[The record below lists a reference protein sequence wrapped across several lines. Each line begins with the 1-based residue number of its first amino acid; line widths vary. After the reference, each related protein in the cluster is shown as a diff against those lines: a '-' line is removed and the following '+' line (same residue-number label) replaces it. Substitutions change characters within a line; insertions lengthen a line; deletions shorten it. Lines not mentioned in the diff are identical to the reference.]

1 MRPISPIS
9 FFVRGLKASSS
20 GFVEPDF
27 SELKP
32 TGELA
37 LSTTITVVILGLL
50 PFHSL
55 SIVGDILQIM
65 AYYKAR
71 ISTSRRSL
79 KSCPSKLNVKS
90 TLIEVQGA

>member
-1 MRPISPIS
+1 
-9 FFVRGLKASSS
+9 LKASSS

-37 LSTTITVVILGLL
+37 LPTTITVVILGLL

-55 SIVGDILQIM
+55 SIVGDISQIM
-65 AYYKAR
+65 AYYKGR

-79 KSCPSKLNVKS
+79 KSYPSKLNVKS